1 MAAIPIR
8 YPRGRVTRKQELC
21 LQQNKVFLLHEM
33 ECQDIVINLRSK
45 FILNGDDNDFIL
57 GADGNRLPQGD
68 QNSRLVDTITMRS
81 PRGFEAFLQ
90 ALKETGHDEA
100 YRRLDQTLEGL
111 PAGVETQH
119 TRNNGSTADTSVRS
133 DERDEVFGDAAGP
146 STSRSLSS
154 ESGCLDDVGR
164 RLVERVQEAGE
175 MIRQITMNLPL
186 DSDNENPSRE
196 LEGSEQDFQDQLG
209 SLCDRVDTVEI
220 RLDGIEGVV
229 NLKEITDEQQSEV
242 VRLKEELVSA
252 QAEIRRLLET
262 VQNQENE
269 INAQKEMNRQ
279 RSEQLESAEKRI
291 VELLDHIQRLEKT
304 NDDLKKAL
312 RAVQQKATQADS
324 KIAALQKDLEQ
335 TKKQG
340 EQAKKDNDAKFNLVF
355 EKMMKLERDTQQKQQ
370 TDVPTVQRAS
380 PQPQRNT
387 PDNRYYS
394 PRGNTMV
401 FKGLPNR
408 SSSFSH
414 K

>member
-45 FILNGDDNDFIL
+45 FILNGVDNDFIL
-57 GADGNRLPQGD
+57 GVDGNRLPQRD

-100 YRRLDQTLEGL
+100 YRKLDQTLKGL

-119 TRNNGSTADTSVRS
+119 TRSNSATADTAVLR
-133 DERDEVFGDAAGP
+133 DESDEVFGDAAGP

-154 ESGCLDDVGR
+154 ESGCFDDVGR

-175 MIRQITMNLPL
+175 MIRQITMNLPP
-186 DSDNENPSRE
+186 DSDNENPNR
-196 LEGSEQDFQDQLG
+196 EGSEQDFQDQLG

-220 RLDGIEGVV
+220 RLDGIEGLV

-242 VRLKEELVSA
+242 VRLKEELVLA
-252 QAEIRRLLET
+252 QAEICRLLET
-262 VQNQENE
+262 VQSQENE

-355 EKMMKLERDTQQKQQ
+355 EKMMKLERDAQQKQQ
-370 TDVPTVQRAS
+370 KDVPTVQHAS

-387 PDNRYYS
+387 PDNRHYT
-394 PRGNTMV
+394 PRGNTML

-408 SSSFSH
+408 GSSFSH

>member
-8 YPRGRVTRKQELC
+8 YPRGRVTRIQELC

-57 GADGNRLPQGD
+57 GADGNRLPQRD

-133 DERDEVFGDAAGP
+133 DESDEVFGDAAGP

-186 DSDNENPSRE
+186 DSDNENPSR
-196 LEGSEQDFQDQLG
+196 EGSEQDFQDQLG

-262 VQNQENE
+262 VQSQENE

-387 PDNRYYS
+387 PDNRYYA
-394 PRGNTMV
+394 PRGNTML

-408 SSSFSH
+408 GSSFPH